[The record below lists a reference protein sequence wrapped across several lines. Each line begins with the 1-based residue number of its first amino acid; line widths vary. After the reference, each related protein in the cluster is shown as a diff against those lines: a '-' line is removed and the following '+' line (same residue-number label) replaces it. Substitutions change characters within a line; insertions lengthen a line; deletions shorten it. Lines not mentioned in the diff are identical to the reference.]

1 MSSIFYKEPND
12 VKKASQLLLVKNF
25 KLQRIVFL
33 LYSIVKEATSKYR
46 NIDLIYIN
54 FG

>member
-12 VKKASQLLLVKNF
+12 VKKIT
-25 KLQRIVFL
+25 IVTYKKFQTATYCITHL
-33 LYSIVKEATSKYR
+33 LYSKEATSKYR